1 MKKHN
6 NSRQTLYVTVLE
18 VITVVTLAVVL
29 VASIAVYRNR
39 EIARKRVAQAIDDL
53 GLAVEEFTTN
63 KTQDN
68 YVAVL
73 VAVANAKTAIDVLPP
88 SPPNIARS
96 WDSFR
101 EFLDETETRIK
112 DAWLIWSKPIEEIVT
127 EGHTIAA
134 GEPYRVNP
142 PAIKGWVNPPVTVYH
157 KTRDGE
163 TIAVE
168 RRAVTTG
175 EPYTFHSPSVN

>member
-88 SPPNIARS
+88 SPPI
-96 WDSFR
+96 
-101 EFLDETETRIK
+101 
-112 DAWLIWSKPIEEIVT
+112 
-127 EGHTIAA
+127 
-134 GEPYRVNP
+134 
-142 PAIKGWVNPPVTVYH
+142 
-157 KTRDGE
+157 
-163 TIAVE
+163 
-168 RRAVTTG
+168 
-175 EPYTFHSPSVN
+175 